1 MLAHTSNSWR
11 TGEGRDAKFNLTYE
25 GDKLDYLTAYE
36 TNYFDEKIPS
46 FTERKAMR
54 TQTHRLGGHWALQVN
69 RPALFLKDN
78 LYLDADWDKA
88 TSTIGGT
95 RSLLQNAETPSF
107 RATNDVQVVKRINNR
122 LLTFSSRNSYVYKPQ
137 SLHITAGDSA
147 IQQVTTGDFRSVY
160 GGSLRLAV
168 QSMEGIRPRRNRF
181 QSS

>member
-1 MLAHTSNSWR
+1 METVRINRTGWNPASQSRRQIESSLSDNGYADQLWDDPVTAGRLSSPIDEQRTRDNFSMLAHTSNSWR
-11 TGEGRDAKFNLTYE
+11 TGEGRDVKFNLTYE

-95 RSLLQNAETPSF
+95 RSAERSEE
-107 RATNDVQVVKRINNR
+107 RRVGKECR
-122 LLTFSSRNSYVYKPQ
+122 SRWSPY
-137 SLHITAGDSA
+137 H
-147 IQQVTTGDFRSVY
+147 
-160 GGSLRLAV
+160 
-168 QSMEGIRPRRNRF
+168 
-181 QSS
+181 